1 MPLLVLYGIF
11 VLLTPIAVIFL
22 LVRSSKLSHQLS
34 NLKAEA
40 DSQILGLARQVAELN
55 RRVQSLQS
63 GMAIEKPAISETP
76 AEVPQPGP
84 VAHSV
89 ARPATPPPAEIPP
102 PVTVGPK
109 PPQFIPAPL
118 PTGIPRAAEPSRQV
132 APAKP
137 EAPQPPLKPAEPPPV
152 AATSPPKPVPPPVVP
167 AEPPK
172 IPLEAKL
179 PPSHTPAPPPSVP
192 AYAAKE
198 TVKEPAAARI
208 AAPSTVEPLRHR
220 APKQTFAQRV
230 KTVSALEETL
240 GTNWLNK
247 LGIIILVVGVALF
260 GIYELSAMGPGGKAF
275 ISFLVSVLLLG
286 GGIFLE
292 KKETFRVLGR
302 TFIGGGWALMFF
314 SSYGIYHVGA
324 MQILNSLPLDCILM
338 LLVAVAMAV
347 HTLRYRSQFVTGLAF
362 LLGYTT
368 VALSH
373 DTVYS
378 LSAGVILAI
387 GLVIIVLK
395 MHWFELEVFGILSSY
410 LNHLYWLF
418 QILGVN
424 GAQGRAFPE
433 YPASLAMLAF
443 YWLTFRV
450 SYLVRNIHSEFEEH
464 VSTTAALLNTL
475 LLLGLLKFQSV
486 QPQYA
491 YLVLLI
497 VGAVEF
503 AFAQLPITRRR
514 RQAFVLLTVM
524 GAALMLAAPPFH
536 YSGNNV
542 AILWLLGAEIFLLA
556 GVIAKEVVF
565 RRIGLLTGLLTAGH
579 LALADV
585 RAVIRVRESS
595 EALLLESG
603 ILFSL
608 CAIVLYGNFLALGT
622 RWKHF
627 FEVTLDAFLLD
638 AHSYIAGVS
647 AVVAVWALTAR
658 DWTSVALAGVTL
670 TLALLTKR
678 FPSPHLQVQ
687 YVGVALIALY
697 RAVLVNL
704 HMESAIEVHLRM
716 RLLTLPLLACAF
728 YVTAKLAPLRD
739 DFEQRI
745 VRGAFATAGSALIAL
760 LICYEAPVL
769 WRPVAFIA
777 FAAILLEIS
786 RALPYRVLAW
796 HTHILSACAALF
808 AITTD
813 AANVHRW
820 HTLPVKSFSA
830 LAVAA
835 GLYWLA
841 KRFYSTEERYRAMVR
856 GAYTWT
862 ASALMLWVLWE
873 LVPAPWVAV
882 SWIAFAIAL
891 VLVSRKLNYAQ
902 LAWQANAVAILA
914 SLRTLNFNYDLDQK
928 IWIAISL
935 RIVTVVIVA
944 AGLYCLSRQ
953 AAPDL
958 RTKAAVAFVHSF
970 SATGLLALLAWHE
983 APNGWLAPLWAG
995 FALVLALVDSRF
1007 ALAELRWQ
1015 AYILSFLALAR
1026 GVVFNLHLTATWRDL
1041 SVRLLSL
1048 ALVAVFFYA
1057 MSRVVRMPEEWR
1069 ARDLQHAYSW
1079 AASTIVSLLLWYEL
1093 VPLNVAVGWAVFG
1106 LVLFAYGTLR
1116 NVGQFRYQSYVAL
1129 LASFARI
1136 FFVNLTA
1143 GDPGHFWSPRTYTI
1157 LPLVPIYFFVYQQF
1171 TQAGATHTKTED
1183 RGGGNSIAAVLGTL
1197 GTATLVALFYFQFPI
1212 EWVVVAW
1219 AALVV
1224 VLFGMALVGKR
1235 QVFLYQGIVL
1245 TLLVFARALAHNLF
1259 GSGYFVER
1267 DWQGRYFV
1275 LGCALALLL
1284 ASLFFAFPLRE
1295 RFRSSARPEGI
1306 FRVLTFF
1313 ARRPEQLQFFVAILL
1328 LTLMLALKMRL
1339 GLVTVAW
1346 GVEGVLIMV
1355 LALAVEERS
1364 FRLTGLALLL
1374 LCVGKVVVLDVWGL
1388 QPRDRYITFI
1398 IVGAALLF
1406 VSYLYSRYRDAIRQ
1420 LL

>member
-1 MPLLVLYGIF
+1 
-11 VLLTPIAVIFL
+11 
-22 LVRSSKLSHQLS
+22 
-34 NLKAEA
+34 
-40 DSQILGLARQVAELN
+40 
-55 RRVQSLQS
+55 
-63 GMAIEKPAISETP
+63 
-76 AEVPQPGP
+76 
-84 VAHSV
+84 
-89 ARPATPPPAEIPP
+89 
-102 PVTVGPK
+102 
-109 PPQFIPAPL
+109 
-118 PTGIPRAAEPSRQV
+118 
-132 APAKP
+132 
-137 EAPQPPLKPAEPPPV
+137 
-152 AATSPPKPVPPPVVP
+152 
-167 AEPPK
+167 
-172 IPLEAKL
+172 
-179 PPSHTPAPPPSVP
+179 
-192 AYAAKE
+192 
-198 TVKEPAAARI
+198 VKEPAVARI

-302 TFIGGGWALMFF
+302 TFIGGGWALLFF

-687 YVGVALIALY
+687 YVGAALIALY

-1048 ALVAVFFYA
+1048 ALVAVFFYT

-1106 LVLFAYGTLR
+1106 LALFEYGTLR

-1143 GDPGHFWSPRTYTI
+1143 GDP
-1157 LPLVPIYFFVYQQF
+1157 
-1171 TQAGATHTKTED
+1171 
-1183 RGGGNSIAAVLGTL
+1183 
-1197 GTATLVALFYFQFPI
+1197 
-1212 EWVVVAW
+1212 
-1219 AALVV
+1219 
-1224 VLFGMALVGKR
+1224 
-1235 QVFLYQGIVL
+1235 
-1245 TLLVFARALAHNLF
+1245 
-1259 GSGYFVER
+1259 
-1267 DWQGRYFV
+1267 
-1275 LGCALALLL
+1275 
-1284 ASLFFAFPLRE
+1284 
-1295 RFRSSARPEGI
+1295 
-1306 FRVLTFF
+1306 
-1313 ARRPEQLQFFVAILL
+1313 
-1328 LTLMLALKMRL
+1328 
-1339 GLVTVAW
+1339 
-1346 GVEGVLIMV
+1346 
-1355 LALAVEERS
+1355 
-1364 FRLTGLALLL
+1364 
-1374 LCVGKVVVLDVWGL
+1374 
-1388 QPRDRYITFI
+1388 
-1398 IVGAALLF
+1398 
-1406 VSYLYSRYRDAIRQ
+1406 
-1420 LL
+1420 

>member
-1 MPLLVLYGIF
+1 
-11 VLLTPIAVIFL
+11 
-22 LVRSSKLSHQLS
+22 
-34 NLKAEA
+34 
-40 DSQILGLARQVAELN
+40 
-55 RRVQSLQS
+55 
-63 GMAIEKPAISETP
+63 
-76 AEVPQPGP
+76 
-84 VAHSV
+84 
-89 ARPATPPPAEIPP
+89 
-102 PVTVGPK
+102 
-109 PPQFIPAPL
+109 
-118 PTGIPRAAEPSRQV
+118 
-132 APAKP
+132 
-137 EAPQPPLKPAEPPPV
+137 
-152 AATSPPKPVPPPVVP
+152 
-167 AEPPK
+167 
-172 IPLEAKL
+172 
-179 PPSHTPAPPPSVP
+179 VP

-208 AAPSTVEPLRHR
+208 AAPAIVEPFRH
-220 APKQTFAQRV
+220 APPKQTFEQRI
-230 KTVSALEETL
+230 KRVSALEETL

-275 ISFLVSVLLLG
+275 ISFLASVLLLG

-292 KKETFRVLGR
+292 KNETYRVLGR
-302 TFIGGGWALMFF
+302 TFIGGGWALLFF
-314 SSYGIYHVGA
+314 STYGIYHVGA
-324 MQILNSLPLDCILM
+324 MRILNSLPLDCILM

-395 MHWFELEVFGILSSY
+395 MDWFELEVFGILSSY
-410 LNHLYWLF
+410 LNHLYWLY

-433 YPASLAMLAF
+433 YHASLAMLGF

-450 SYLVRNIHSEFEEH
+450 SYIVRNIHSEFEEH

-486 QPQYA
+486 EPQYA
-491 YLVLLI
+491 YLALLI
-497 VGAVEF
+497 VGALEF
-503 AFAQLPITRRR
+503 TFAQLPVTRRR
-514 RQAFVLLTVM
+514 RQAFVLLSVM

-542 AILWLLGAEIFLLA
+542 AILWLLGAEIFLFA

-579 LALADV
+579 LALVDV
-585 RAVIRVRESS
+585 REVIHVRESS
-595 EALLLESG
+595 EAMLLESG
-603 ILFSL
+603 VLFSL
-608 CAIVLYGNFLALGT
+608 CAVVLYGNFLAIGT
-622 RWKHF
+622 RWKQF

-658 DWTSVALAGVTL
+658 DWTSVALAGVML
-670 TLALLTKR
+670 TLALLAKR
-678 FPSPHLQVQ
+678 FPSQHLQVQ
-687 YVGVALIALY
+687 YLGVAVITLY
-697 RAVLVNL
+697 RTVLVNL
-704 HMESAIEVHLRM
+704 HTESVPDAHVKM
-716 RLLTLPLLACAF
+716 RLLTLPLVASAF
-728 YVTAKLAPLRD
+728 YLTAKVAPLRAD
-739 DFEQRI
+739 LEQRI

-760 LICYEAPVL
+760 LMWYEVPAL
-769 WRPVAFIA
+769 WQPVAFIA
-777 FAAILLEIS
+777 FAMALLEVS
-786 RALPYRVLAW
+786 RALPYRLLAW
-796 HTHILSACAALF
+796 HTQLISACAALS

-813 AANVHRW
+813 PANLHRW

-841 KRFYSTEERYRAMVR
+841 KRFYSTEEQYRAMVR

-862 ASALMLWVLWE
+862 ASALMVWVLWE
-873 LVPAPWVAV
+873 LVPAPWIAV
-882 SWIAFAIAL
+882 SWIALAVAL

-902 LAWQANAVAILA
+902 LAWQANVVAILA
-914 SLRTLNFNYDLDQK
+914 SLRTLDFNYALDQK
-928 IWIAISL
+928 IWMAISL

-944 AGLYCLSRQ
+944 AGLYFLSRK
-953 AAPDL
+953 AAPDG
-958 RTKAAVAFVHSF
+958 RAKAAVAFLDSF
-970 SATGLLALLAWHE
+970 SATGLLALLGWYE

-1007 ALAELRWQ
+1007 ELDELRWQ
-1015 AYILSFLALAR
+1015 AHILSLLALAR
-1026 GVVFNLHLTATWRDL
+1026 SAVFNLHVTATWHEL

-1069 ARDLQHAYSW
+1069 ARDMHHAYSW

-1093 VPLNVAVGWAVFG
+1093 VPLDVAVGWAVFG
-1106 LVLFAYGTLR
+1106 LLLFEYGTLR

-1129 LASFARI
+1129 VASFARI

-1143 GDPGHFWSPRTYTI
+1143 GEPGHFWSPRTYTI
-1157 LPLVPIYFFVYQQF
+1157 LPLVAIYFFVYEQF
-1171 TQAGATHTKTED
+1171 TEAGAMHTKTED
-1183 RGGGNSIAAVLGTL
+1183 RGGANSIATVLATL
-1197 GTATLVALFYFQFPI
+1197 GTATLVALFYFQFAI
-1212 EWVVVAW
+1212 EWVVVPW
-1219 AALVV
+1219 AALLV
-1224 VLFGMALVGKR
+1224 VLFAMALLLDR

-1259 GSGYFVER
+1259 GAGYFVER

-1275 LGCALALLL
+1275 LGSAIALLL

-1295 RFRSSARPEGI
+1295 RFRSSPAPEGI
-1306 FRVLTFF
+1306 FKLLTFL
-1313 ARRPEQLQFFVAILL
+1313 ARRPEQLQFFVAIIL

-1346 GVEGVLIMV
+1346 GVEGVLIM
-1355 LALAVEERS
+1355 LFALAVKERS

-1374 LCVGKVVVLDVWGL
+1374 LCVGKVVVMDVWGL